1 LLFLFV
7 FTYSS
12 CVMRIA
18 YCVIYLQYIVDAV
31 QCAIYDI
38 RNTQYEIREMEDYR
52 QVILSAKPGQIVP
65 IVKEID
71 IDEPVDFFA
80 RLSDY
85 GRAKN
90 CALFEASDYLAEN
103 ALSFGTAK
111 PALYLTGTGVEFTIK
126 ALSNTGRRIIEYLA
140 NTQRFDFCERV
151 EFGPE
156 TITGQIKRDEKIVD
170 EQTRLQSTNQMDVLR
185 AVAFAFSLA
194 SSPFRVT
201 CGLLGAISY
210 DFIDQFEKLPANKE
224 DLLGNPDYELYFA
237 DNIFLC
243 DHQRNKGY
251 CIVNCLITDGDR
263 EALITEAQDC
273 FDYYFH
279 VAQSRGKIAPAGQ
292 RYTGLLTETS
302 TDTNQDEYEQM
313 VRDAKQHIIDGDIF
327 QVVLSRTILEPCP
340 DEPLD
345 VYKRLR
351 ALNPSPYMFYLNTPN
366 TILMGSSPELNLRV
380 SGTAKRSVEIRPIAG
395 TKPRGRVGNTID
407 ADTDFR
413 YEAELKL
420 DHKELAEHMML
431 VDLARNDIAR
441 VAEPGSRI
449 VTELLTVEKYAAVQ
463 HLVSNVKGTL
473 ATGLDALNAYLATMN
488 MGTLTGA
495 PKIEAMKL
503 IRLFEK
509 TKRGYYGGAVMY
521 LTVDGQFDSCITIR
535 SLQVKDHTAYIR
547 VGAGIVHDSVPKT
560 EFEETEHKANSCL
573 RAIRGK

>member
-1 LLFLFV
+1 
-7 FTYSS
+7 
-12 CVMRIA
+12 MDD
-18 YCVIYLQYIVDAV
+18 YI
-31 QCAIYDI
+31 QII
-38 RNTQYEIREMEDYR
+38 H
-52 QVILSAKPGQIVP
+52 SAKPGQIVP

-90 CALFEASDYLAEN
+90 CCLLEASDYLSEN
-103 ALSFGTAK
+103 ALSFGSAK
-111 PALYLTGTGVEFTIK
+111 PALYLTGTGADFAVK
-126 ALSNTGRRIIEYLA
+126 ALSNTGRRMLNYLS
-140 NTQRFDFCERV
+140 TKKERFAFCESV
-151 EFGPE
+151 EFDSGE
-156 TITGQIKRDEKIVD
+156 ITGRIKQVKKIVD
-170 EQTRLQSTNQMDVLR
+170 EQTRLTSINQMDVLR

-194 SSPFRVT
+194 SKPFRVT
-201 CGLLGAISY
+201 CGLLGALSY
-210 DFIDQFEKLPANKE
+210 DFIDQFEKLPLSEN
-224 DLLGNPDYELYFA
+224 DLLRNPDYELYFA
-237 DNIFLC
+237 DNIFLM
-243 DHQRNKGY
+243 DHERVKGY
-251 CIVNCLITDGDR
+251 VIVNAMITNDDR
-263 EALITEAQDC
+263 DTIIADAQEC
-273 FDYYFH
+273 FDYYYN
-279 VAQSRGKIAPAGQ
+279 IAAVQTPKGH
-292 RYTGLLTETS
+292 RFTGSLAAAS
-302 TDTNQDEYEQM
+302 TDTGQDEYEKI

-327 QVVLSRTILEPCP
+327 QVVLSRTVIEPCS

-351 ALNPSPYMFYLNTPN
+351 VLNPSPYMFYLNTPN

-380 SGTAKRSVEIRPIAG
+380 SGTEKREVEIRPIAG
-395 TKPRGRVGNTID
+395 TKPRGRVGKTID

-420 DHKELAEHMML
+420 DRKELAEHIML

-441 VAEPGSRI
+441 VAEPGSRV
-449 VTELLTVEKYAAVQ
+449 VTELLTVEKYASVQ

-473 ATGLDALNAYLATMN
+473 AAELDALSAYLATMN

-509 TKRGYYGGAVMY
+509 TKRGYYGGAVCY

-560 EFEETEHKANSCL
+560 EFEETEHKARSCL
-573 RAIRGK
+573 RAIRGQ

>member
-1 LLFLFV
+1 
-7 FTYSS
+7 
-12 CVMRIA
+12 M
-18 YCVIYLQYIVDAV
+18 D
-31 QCAIYDI
+31 
-38 RNTQYEIREMEDYR
+38 DYR
-52 QVILSAKPGQIVP
+52 QIILDARPGQIVP

-71 IDEPVDFFA
+71 MDEPVDFFA
-80 RLSDY
+80 KLSNY
-85 GRAKN
+85 GRAEN
-90 CALFEASDYLAEN
+90 CALLEASDYLAEN
-103 ALSFGTAK
+103 ALSFGTARS
-111 PALYLTGTGVEFTIK
+111 ALYLTGTGVDFTIK
-126 ALSNTGRRIIEYLA
+126 ALSNTGKRILDYLS
-140 NTQRFDFCERV
+140 TKKKRFAFCESV

-156 TITGQIKRDEKIVD
+156 AITGRIKQIQKTVD

-194 SSPFRVT
+194 SPSLIGPHTGSISAGFRVT

-210 DFIDQFEKLPANKE
+210 DFIDQFEKLPQSST

-243 DHQRNKGY
+243 DHEAGRGY
-251 CIVNCLITDGDR
+251 TIVNCVVTNGDR
-263 EALITEAQDC
+263 DAIIAEAQEC
-273 FDYYFH
+273 LDYYFN
-279 VAQSRGKIAPAGQ
+279 VAKLDMPKGEK
-292 RYTGLLTETS
+292 YTGSLPAAS
-302 TDTNQDEYEQM
+302 SDTNKDEYERM
-313 VRDAKQHIIDGDIF
+313 VSSAKQHIIDGDIL
-327 QVVLSRTILEPCP
+327 QVVLSRTIMEPCP

-351 ALNPSPYMFYLNTPN
+351 ELNPSPYMFYLNTPN

-380 SGTAKRSVEIRPIAG
+380 SVSPLGDALRRSPKDSGTETMGPGTRNVEIRPIAG
-395 TKPRGRVGNTID
+395 TKPRGRVGKTID
-407 ADTDFR
+407 IDTDFR

-420 DHKELAEHMML
+420 DRKELAEHIML

-449 VTELLTVEKYAAVQ
+449 VTELLTVEKYASVQ

-473 ATGLDALNAYLATMN
+473 AAELDALSAYLATMN

-509 TKRGYYGGAVMY
+509 NKRGYYGGAVMY

-535 SLQVKDHTAYIR
+535 SMQVKDHTAYVR

>member
-1 LLFLFV
+1 
-7 FTYSS
+7 
-12 CVMRIA
+12 M
-18 YCVIYLQYIVDAV
+18 
-31 QCAIYDI
+31 
-38 RNTQYEIREMEDYR
+38 NDYR
-52 QVILSAKPGQIVP
+52 QIIRSAKPGQIVP

-80 RLSDY
+80 RLCDY
-85 GRAKN
+85 GRAKD

-103 ALSFGTAK
+103 ALSFGTAR
-111 PALYLTGTGVEFTIK
+111 PALYLTGTGNKFTIK
-126 ALSNTGRRIIEYLA
+126 ALSNTGRRMIGYLS
-140 NTQRFDFCERV
+140 TKKERFDFCESV
-151 EFGPE
+151 KFGSE
-156 TITGQIKRDEKIVD
+156 TITGRIRQIEEVVD

-194 SSPFRVT
+194 SKPFRVT
-201 CGLLGAISY
+201 CGMLGAISY
-210 DFIDQFEKLPANKE
+210 DFIDQFEKLPPSKE

-237 DNIFLC
+237 DNIFLS
-243 DHQRNKGY
+243 DHQAGKNY
-251 CIVNCLITDGDR
+251 VIVNAIITDDDSDTVI
-263 EALITEAQDC
+263 AEAQEC
-273 FDYYFH
+273 FDYYTDITKSGF
-279 VAQSRGKIAPAGQ
+279 GKVPKGQ
-292 RYTGLLTETS
+292 RYTGPLPAAS
-302 TDTNQDEYEQM
+302 TDTDRAEYEEM
-313 VRDAKQHIIDGDIF
+313 VRRAKQHILDGDIF
-327 QVVLSRTILEPCP
+327 QVVLSRTKMEPCP

-351 ALNPSPYMFYLNTPN
+351 RLNPSPYMFYLNTPS
-366 TILMGSSPELNLRV
+366 TILIGSSPELNLRV
-380 SGTAKRSVEIRPIAG
+380 SGTEKRNVEIRPIAG
-395 TKPRGRVGNTID
+395 TKPRGKVGDKID

-413 YEAELKL
+413 YEAELKI

-441 VAEPGSRI
+441 VAEPGSRV
-449 VTELLTVEKYAAVQ
+449 VTELLVVEKYESVQ

-473 ATGLDALNAYLATMN
+473 AGNLDALSAYLATMN

-560 EFEETEHKANSCL
+560 EFEETEHKAGSCL
-573 RAIRGK
+573 RAIRGE